1 MNKKVIGISLITCIF
16 LIALSISL
24 YLAFKVDDDNSNVN
38 YLTASV
44 ISINDD
50 NVTLRDSDNIIYTF
64 GISDNSLNLG
74 DTLKVSFDGELNK
87 NKEIQRKE
95 VLDYKTINSTSDS
108 EGILSN
114 WQDNGIFSDFYIFAA
129 KKLKTMSLDEKIAQ
143 LLLVRYPLNNQ
154 VSTLEKYQFGGF
166 IFFEK
171 DFKDKSKSEVK
182 EMINDL
188 QNVSK
193 VPILTAVD
201 EEGGTVV
208 RVSS

>member
-24 YLAFKVDDDNSNVN
+24 YLAFKVDDDSSNVN

-64 GISDNSLNLG
+64 GISDDSLNLG

-87 NKEIQRKE
+87 NKEIQRKD
-95 VLDYKTINSTSDS
+95 VLDYKNINSTSDK
-108 EGILSN
+108 EGIPSN
-114 WQDNGIFSDFYIFAA
+114 WQDNGIFSDFYIFAM

-143 LLLVRYPLNNQ
+143 LLLVRYPDNNQ

-182 EMINDL
+182 
-188 QNVSK
+188 K
-193 VPILTAVD
+193 
-201 EEGGTVV
+201 
-208 RVSS
+208 